1 MKKFLA
7 LALAGMM
14 VLSMSAC
21 GSKDKGGDAA
31 GYKDGTYT
39 STQKGNNG
47 DVTVE
52 VKIEGGKITSVTT
65 PEQAETAGLGDVAM
79 EKVCAAIVE
88 ANSAEVDT
96 VSGAT
101 NSSNAVI
108 KGGTECLDQAK

>member
-52 VKIEGGKITSVTT
+52 VKIEHFPVRSDRGKSLSEIIFSM
-65 PEQAETAGLGDVAM
+65 PE
-79 EKVCAAIVE
+79 
-88 ANSAEVDT
+88 DT
-96 VSGAT
+96 R
-101 NSSNAVI
+101 
-108 KGGTECLDQAK
+108 

>member
-21 GSKDKGGDAA
+21 GSKDNGGDAA
-31 GYKDGTYT
+31 GYK

-52 VKIEGGKITSVTT
+52 VKIEGGKIASVTT

-108 KGGTECLDQAK
+108 KGVTECLEQAK

>member
-52 VKIEGGKITSVTT
+52 VKIEGGKIAS
-65 PEQAETAGLGDVAM
+65 GLGDVAM
-79 EKVCAAIVE
+79 EKICAAIVE

-108 KGGTECLDQAK
+108 KGVTECLDQAK

>member
-88 ANSAEVDT
+88 QTLQKLITIAVRPIRPT
-96 VSGAT
+96 L
-101 NSSNAVI
+101 SSKALQNA
-108 KGGTECLDQAK
+108 

>member
-39 STQKGNNG
+39 STLKGNNG
-47 DVTVE
+47 
-52 VKIEGGKITSVTT
+52 VTT

-96 VSGAT
+96 ISGAT

-108 KGGTECLDQAK
+108 KGVTECLGQAT

>member
-1 MKKFLA
+1 M
-7 LALAGMM
+7 
-14 VLSMSAC
+14 
-21 GSKDKGGDAA
+21 
-31 GYKDGTYT
+31 
-39 STQKGNNG
+39 
-47 DVTVE
+47 
-52 VKIEGGKITSVTT
+52 KIEGGKITSVTT

-108 KGGTECLDQAK
+108 KGVTECLDQAK

>member
-65 PEQAETAGLGDVAM
+65 PEPHTL
-79 EKVCAAIVE
+79 
-88 ANSAEVDT
+88 S
-96 VSGAT
+96 
-101 NSSNAVI
+101 I
-108 KGGTECLDQAK
+108 KA

>member
-21 GSKDKGGDAA
+21 GSKDKGGNAA

-39 STQKGNNG
+39 STQK
-47 DVTVE
+47 E
-52 VKIEGGKITSVTT
+52 VKIEGGKIASVTT

-79 EKVCAAIVE
+79 EKICAAIVE

-108 KGGTECLDQAK
+108 KGVTECLDQAK

>member
-31 GYKDGTYT
+31 GYKDGTYS

-52 VKIEGGKITSVTT
+52 VK
-65 PEQAETAGLGDVAM
+65 M
-79 EKVCAAIVE
+79 EKICAAIVE

-108 KGGTECLDQAK
+108 KGVTECLDQAK

>member
-52 VKIEGGKITSVTT
+52 VK
-65 PEQAETAGLGDVAM
+65 D
-79 EKVCAAIVE
+79 
-88 ANSAEVDT
+88 
-96 VSGAT
+96 
-101 NSSNAVI
+101 
-108 KGGTECLDQAK
+108 